1 MRIREP
7 VARWWVLYPNP
18 QSCLMDCREFR
29 ENHCA
34 FVDDTLPGIELVRMQ
49 MHLSDCDR
57 CARHDATVRRSLM
70 LFRNLPPITPS
81 ADFSER
87 LEKKLREARLAEAAA
102 AQSGRNRRLAAM
114 VGLTS
119 VVMLGYIGVSLRRVD
134 SPRDITFP
142 PVVAIA
148 PETDPV
154 SSPMT
159 DPGSE
164 MVAAVPAGL
173 PIWTAAL
180 YAEQTSVHFAS
191 AELTSAAR

>member
-1 MRIREP
+1 
-7 VARWWVLYPNP
+7 
-18 QSCLMDCREFR
+18 MDCREFR

-49 MHLSDCDR
+49 MHLTECDR

-87 LEKKLREARLAEAAA
+87 LEKKLREARLADAAA
-102 AQSGRNRRLAAM
+102 LQSGRSRKLAAM

-119 VVMLGYIGVSLRRVD
+119 VVMLGYIGMSLRHVD
-134 SPRDITFP
+134 SPQDITFP
-142 PVVAIA
+142 PVVATA
-148 PETDPV
+148 SEMDPV
-154 SSPMT
+154 TSPMT

-173 PIWTAAL
+173 PMWTAAL
-180 YAEQTSVHFAS
+180 YAEQTSVRFAS
-191 AELTSAAR
+191 AELTATR